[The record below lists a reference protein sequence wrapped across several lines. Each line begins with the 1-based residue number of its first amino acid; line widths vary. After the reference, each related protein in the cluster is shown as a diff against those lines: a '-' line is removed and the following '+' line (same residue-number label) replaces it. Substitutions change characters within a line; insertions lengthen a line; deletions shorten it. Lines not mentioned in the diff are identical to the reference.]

1 MKYLKE
7 VDTLLKEL
15 FLEKWMDD
23 EDWIEF
29 LEEVERTSGI
39 TRERLSI
46 DIETGVNNGYTF
58 ETQIQMLKENLMY
71 N

>member
-7 VDTLLKEL
+7 VDRLLKEL
-15 FLEKWMDD
+15 FREDWMND

-46 DIETGVNNGYTF
+46 DIESGVNNGYPF

>member
-7 VDTLLKEL
+7 VDRLLKEL
-15 FLEKWMDD
+15 FREDWMNDG
-23 EDWIEF
+23 DWIEF

-46 DIETGVNNGYTF
+46 DIESGVNNGYPF

>member
-15 FLEKWMDD
+15 FLEKWMND

-46 DIETGVNNGYTF
+46 DIETGINNGYPF
-58 ETQIQMLKENLMY
+58 EKQIQMLKENLMY

>member
-1 MKYLKE
+1 MNYLEE
-7 VDTLLKEL
+7 VDRLLKDL
-15 FLEKWMDD
+15 FREDWMDD
-23 EDWIEF
+23 EDWIGF

-39 TRERLSI
+39 TPERLSS
-46 DIETGVNNGYTF
+46 DIETGVNNGYPF

>member
-7 VDTLLKEL
+7 VDRLLEEL
-15 FLEKWMDD
+15 FR
-23 EDWIEF
+23 EDWMNDDDWNNF

-39 TRERLSI
+39 TIERLSS
-46 DIETGVNNGYTF
+46 DIEIGVNNGYSF
-58 ETQIQMLKENLMY
+58 DTQIQMLKENLMY